1 MSLTLTQAR
10 DEMMAVFHAA
20 WDTTGHDVFYTDQGG
35 PGPSDR
41 DPWARVLV
49 QHNIGFE
56 ASLRGAEQTR
66 KYRREGLITVQLFTP
81 AGDSL
86 SSADTLGKLILDA
99 FEGKKTPGGAWFRNA
114 RYNEVG
120 PDGDFYQCNVL
131 VDFEYDEIK

>member
-10 DEMMAVFHAA
+10 DEIMAVFKTA
-20 WDTTGHDVFYTDQGG
+20 WDTTGYQVFYTDQGG
-35 PGPSDR
+35 PGPSNR
-41 DPWARVLV
+41 DPWARALV
-49 QHNIGFE
+49 QHNTGFE
-56 ASLRGAEQTR
+56 ATLRGAEQTR
-66 KYRREGLITVQLFTP
+66 RYRRLGLITVQLFTP

-99 FEGKKTPGGAWFRNA
+99 FEGKATPGGVWFRNA

-131 VDFEYDEIK
+131 VEFEYDEIK